1 MTEIAV
7 LTPAADDGTYG
18 PHWPEVMERLAA
30 ALALADLTVRPL
42 AWLDHVDDASLL
54 LDFPLVLPL
63 LTWGYHQ
70 HHTRWLQAT
79 QTWAQAGVRI
89 ANPASVLAWNSDKTY
104 LRRFEAEGVA
114 IPPTVWTQGV
124 TDAEIAAAFDR
135 FETDTLILKPTV
147 SGGAWKTLKVAR
159 GEPVVDAPE
168 GSAMIQPFLPDLAR
182 AGELS
187 LLFFG
192 GRLSHAVLKTAAP
205 GDFRIQSQFGGRYQ
219 TVAEPPA
226 AALALA
232 RQVLSVVEEDLLYA
246 RIDVVQHEG
255 RWLLMEAELIE
266 PDFYLSE
273 APDRGCLFAE
283 GAAALVEDSAVA
295 SAA

>member
-18 PHWPEVMERLAA
+18 PHWPDVMERLAA
-30 ALALADLTVRPL
+30 ALAPADLTVRSIP
-42 AWLDHVDDASLL
+42 WLDHVEDASGLVA
-54 LDFPLVLPL
+54 FPLVLPL

-70 HHTRWLQAT
+70 HHDRWLRAT
-79 QTWAQAGVRI
+79 KTWERAGVRI
-89 ANPASVLAWNSDKTY
+89 ANPARVLAWNSDKTY
-104 LRRFEAEGVA
+104 LARFEAAGVA
-114 IPPTVWTQGV
+114 IPPTLWTEAV
-124 TDAEIAAAFDR
+124 TDAEVAAAFDR
-135 FETDTLILKPTV
+135 FETDALIVKPTV
-147 SGGAWKTLKVAR
+147 SGGAWKTLKVSR
-159 GEPVVDAPE
+159 GERLLGAPE
-168 GSAMIQPFLPDLAR
+168 GSAMIQPFLPDLAT

-219 TVAEPPA
+219 TVAEPRA
-226 AALALA
+226 AALDLA
-232 RQVLSVVEEDLLYA
+232 RQVLGVIEEDLLYA
-246 RIDVVQHEG
+246 RIDMVEHEG

-273 APDRGCLFAE
+273 APDRGRLFAE
-283 GAAALVEDSAVA
+283 AAARVA
-295 SAA
+295 GSGIVSAA

>member
-18 PHWPEVMERLAA
+18 PHWPEVMERLAG

-42 AWLDHVDDASLL
+42 AWLDHVEDATALL
-54 LDFPLVLPL
+54 ECPLVLPL

-70 HHTRWLQAT
+70 HHARWLKAT
-79 QTWAQAGVRI
+79 ETWAQAGVRI

-104 LRRFEAEGVA
+104 LRRLEAAGVA
-114 IPPTVWTQGV
+114 IPPTVWSEGV
-124 TDAEIAAAFDR
+124 TDAEVAAAFDR
-135 FETDTLILKPTV
+135 FGTDTLIVKPTV
-147 SGGAWKTLKVAR
+147 SGGAWKTLKIAR
-159 GEPVVDAPE
+159 GESLVDAPE
-168 GSAMIQPFLPDLAR
+168 GSAIIQPFLPDLAT

-219 TVAEPPA
+219 TVADPPA

-232 RQVLSVVEEDLLYA
+232 RQVFGVIEEDLLYA
-246 RIDVVQHEG
+246 RIDMVEHEG

-273 APDRGCLFAE
+273 APDKGRMFA
-283 GAAALVEDSAVA
+283 DAVRA
-295 SAA
+295 RL

>member
-18 PHWPEVMERLAA
+18 PHWPEVLDRLAR
-30 ALALADLTVRPL
+30 ALSLRDLTVRPL
-42 AWLDHVDDASLL
+42 AWPDHVQDASGLM
-54 LDFPLVLPL
+54 DFPLVLPL
-63 LTWGYHQ
+63 LAWGYHQ
-70 HHTRWLQAT
+70 QHALWLEATR
-79 QTWAQAGVRI
+79 TWSEAGVRI

-104 LRRFEAEGVA
+104 LARFQQQGVA
-114 IPPTVWTQGV
+114 IPPTLWTTAV
-124 TDAEIAAAFDR
+124 TDAEVEAAFDR
-135 FETDTLILKPTV
+135 FGTEAVIVKPTV
-147 SGGAWKTLKVAR
+147 SGGAWKTLKHSR
-159 GEPVVDAPE
+159 GEPLIDAPT
-168 GSAMIQPFLPDLAR
+168 GSAMIQPFLPDLAT

-226 AALALA
+226 AALTLA
-232 RQVLSVVEEDLLYA
+232 EQVLAVIAEPLLYA
-246 RIDVVQHEG
+246 RIDMVEHEG
-255 RWLLMEAELIE
+255 GWLLMEAELIE

-273 APDRGCLFAE
+273 APDRGRLFAE
-283 GAAALVEDSAVA
+283 AVRAALTA
-295 SAA
+295 